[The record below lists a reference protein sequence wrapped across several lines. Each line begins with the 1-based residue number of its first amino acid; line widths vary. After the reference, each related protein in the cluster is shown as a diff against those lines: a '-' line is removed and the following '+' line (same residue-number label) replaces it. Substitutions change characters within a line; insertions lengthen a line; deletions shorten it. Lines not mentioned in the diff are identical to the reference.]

1 MSDRGVPGPPAEF
14 SHGTILR
21 WRRVSGL
28 VLGEVE
34 YAQHQRVPMHEH
46 ANARFVLILRGRLT
60 ETRGGESQTHAART
74 LLYRQPR
81 ERHSYRVGAG
91 GATCLIVDMEAA
103 WVERAARE
111 APVLTRSAV
120 LTGGLVVHLAQRLHG
135 EFGLRDDVSR
145 LAIESLALGILAEA
159 SRRVAA
165 TAEREIPGW
174 VSEARAFV
182 DANVAERLAIATV
195 AALVGVHPVHLART
209 FKRVYNTTF
218 AAYVRTTR
226 LEFAKQQ
233 LTRTRAPLSDI
244 ALGAGFCDQSH
255 FSRLFKAHTGLTP
268 HEYRLAAAR

>member
-34 YAQHQRVPMHEH
+34 YAPHQRVPMHER
-46 ANARFVLILRGRLT
+46 ANARFVLVLRGRLT
-60 ETRGGESQTHAART
+60 ETRGSESQTHTAHT
-74 LLYRQPR
+74 LLYRQAR
-81 ERHSYRVGAG
+81 ERHAYRVGPG
-91 GATCLIVDMEAA
+91 GATCLIVDMDAA
-103 WVERAARE
+103 WLDRAASE
-111 APVLTRSAV
+111 APVLTRSTA

-135 EFGLRDDVSR
+135 EFGLRDEVSR

-159 SRRVAA
+159 SRRAAA
-165 TAEREIPGW
+165 TAQRDIPGW
-174 VSEARAFV
+174 VSDARAFV

-209 FKRVYNTTF
+209 FKRVYDTTF

-244 ALGAGFCDQSH
+244 ALAAGFCDQSH

-268 HEYRLAAAR
+268 HEYRLSAAR